1 MSSPALSRREFIAVG
16 ASAVC
21 AVASVGCGDA
31 PTSRESPE
39 VVVTSDAIVI
49 PLDVVPELTRPGG
62 SYVARRASVIVI
74 NLGAELFR
82 AFSNVCTHAG
92 CGIDRFERSRMICPC
107 HGSEYDTSGVNVA
120 GPAPEPL
127 RELVVGL
134 DAARRTLRVARG

>member
-1 MSSPALSRREFIAVG
+1 MSSPALSRREFIA
-16 ASAVC
+16 AVC
-21 AVASVGCGDA
+21 VVASTGCSDA

-49 PLDVVPELTRPGG
+49 PLDAVPELARSGG
-62 SYVARRASVIVI
+62 YYVARRASVIVI
-74 NLGAELFR
+74 NLGGESFR

-107 HGSEYDTSGVNVA
+107 HGSEYDTRGVNVV

-127 RELVVGL
+127 RELPVEL
-134 DAARRTLRVARG
+134 DPVRGTLRVARQ